1 MNSSQ
6 RNNLQKQLPPLDRQT
21 SSTTDEQQHRL
32 RVDSGE
38 DNGNDDDE
46 GPKKNYEQLN
56 LDKLKQMQEE
66 RQNEQRRI
74 EESRQKMLRR

>member
-21 SSTTDEQQHRL
+21 SSTTDEQ
-32 RVDSGE
+32 RVGPRRD
-38 DNGNDDDE
+38 DPTNDDYEDQEE

-66 RQNEQRRI
+66 RLNE
-74 EESRQKMLRR
+74 

>member
-1 MNSSQ
+1 LNSSQ

-38 DNGNDDDE
+38 DYGNDDDE

>member
-1 MNSSQ
+1 V
-6 RNNLQKQLPPLDRQT
+6 
-21 SSTTDEQQHRL
+21 

-38 DNGNDDDE
+38 DYGNDEDE